1 MMKNFS
7 RLETSPGNPNL
18 RGASVLEDG
27 SVNFTVFSGYASG
40 CILALFHK
48 EGGKPLT
55 EIRFPE
61 TCRFSDTFAMNVKG
75 LDDPSGILY
84 AYRMEGE
91 HAPEKGLLF
100 DSSKLLVD
108 PYADIICGGRLC
120 GISDEGAKPVSR
132 MQHRIPEEELIIY
145 ELNVNNFTRHP
156 SSGAKHPGTFSAV
169 AEKIPHLKELGINC
183 VELMPVC
190 EFDSSRN
197 TWGYDSINFFAP
209 KESYA
214 APGADPR
221 TEFREMVSAFHDAG
235 IEVILDVVFNHSPEF
250 NEEGPY
256 ISWRGLDNK
265 SYYYTGPD
273 GKYIDYSGCRNTLS
287 CNSPEMQRVIRDSL
301 RHWVRDYG
309 VDGFRFDLASVL
321 TRGEDGAPMDPS
333 PIIKLISEDPLLSE
347 ARLIAEPW
355 DAAGL
360 YQLGQFP
367 GWGRWSEWNGRFR
380 DAIRRFSKSDEGILE
395 EVKMRLAGSPDIYP
409 DGAQRSINFITAHDG
424 FTLMDL
430 VSYDRKHNEA
440 NGEDGHDG
448 TNCNF
453 SWNSGC
459 EGPSSDPGV
468 NALRIRRIKNLI
480 TLLMVSRGVPMVLYG
495 DETGR
500 TQRGNNNPYCIN
512 DESVWVDWNPTPAGQ
527 EIFRF
532 FKGMVAFRKAHK
544 GLTDGSPII
553 SWRSERPSEEWDNHN
568 GLSAAMV
575 VESSSEELFIA
586 MNMHW
591 EAHTFILPPGG
602 RWRIAADTAGSAPY
616 DISDSDDGPL
626 YEGDSV
632 AVAQRS
638 ILILTRNKEN

>member
-1 MMKNFS
+1 MKTFS
-7 RLETSPGNPNL
+7 GLETSQGNPNL

-27 SVNFTVFSGYASG
+27 SVNFTVFSKYASG
-40 CILALFHK
+40 CILTLFRK
-48 EGGKPLT
+48 QDGKPFA

-108 PYADIICGGRLC
+108 PYAGIIRGGRLC
-120 GISDEGAKPVSR
+120 GISKETAKPVSR
-132 MQHRIPEEELIIY
+132 MEHRIPESELIIY

-156 SSGAKHPGTFSAV
+156 SSGAKRPGTFSAV

-197 TWGYDSINFFAP
+197 TWGYDSISFFAP

-221 TEFREMVSAFHDAG
+221 TEFREMVGAFHDEG

-265 SYYYTGPD
+265 SYYFTGTN
-273 GKYIDYSGCRNTLS
+273 GKYVDYSGCRNTLS
-287 CNSPEMQRVIRDSL
+287 CNSPEMRRVILDSL
-301 RHWVRDYG
+301 RHWVREYG

-321 TRGEDGAPMDPS
+321 TRGEDGTPMDPS
-333 PIIKLISEDPLLSE
+333 PIIKLISEDPLLSGT
-347 ARLIAEPW
+347 RLIAEPW

-360 YQLGQFP
+360 YQIGSFP
-367 GWGRWSEWNGRFR
+367 KWGRWSEWNGRFR

-395 EVKMRLAGSPDIYP
+395 EVKMRIAGSPDIYP

-424 FTLMDL
+424 FTLADL

-440 NGEDGHDG
+440 NGEGGHDG
-448 TNCNF
+448 TDCNF
-453 SWNSGC
+453 SWNCGC

-468 NALRIRRIKNLI
+468 NALRLLRTKSLI
-480 TLLMVSRGVPMVLYG
+480 TLLMVSRGIPMVLYG

-512 DESVWVDWNPTPAGQ
+512 DESVWVDWNSTPEGQ
-527 EIFRF
+527 DIFRF
-532 FKGMVAFRKAHK
+532 FKGMIAFRKAHK
-544 GLTDGSPII
+544 ALTDPSASI

-591 EAHTFILPPGG
+591 EAHTFILPEGKMWKMAVDSSKPAPFDIFEPGCEP
-602 RWRIAADTAGSAPY
+602 A
-616 DISDSDDGPL
+616 
-626 YEGDSV
+626 YEEDCILTV
-632 AVAQRS
+632 QERS
-638 ILILTRNKEN
+638 IVILVESK